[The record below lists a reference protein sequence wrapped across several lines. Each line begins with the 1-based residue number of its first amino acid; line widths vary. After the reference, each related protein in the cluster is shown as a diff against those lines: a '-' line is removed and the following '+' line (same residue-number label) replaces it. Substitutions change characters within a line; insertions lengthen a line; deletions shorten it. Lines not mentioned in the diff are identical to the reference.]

1 MKCQTQQT
9 VCTKQTLNLTVA
21 NHQKCVKESK
31 VKIFLSE
38 SRMYIQKDF
47 LLTDKKNRLA
57 GKE

>member
-47 LLTDKKNRLA
+47 SSY
-57 GKE
+57 G